1 MGFSNFFVLTNVG
14 KSKGSQHRLAISK
27 WRESNRW
34 NERITWKVLL
44 VENTSGWWYG
54 CGKCLESHDQLHQF
68 DQQQSCLFHESSSSC
83 KIGSYLST
91 TGDYNYIY
99 ILGDVHNCKVSH
111 FRFTM
116 CLNIEI
122 SMDDGSTFSVQDV
135 GIRTRFLFKTCFA
148 EAMQCQKWLP
158 WKQSTHY
165 AIIEKF

>member
-1 MGFSNFFVLTNVG
+1 MLIIGVIFQFFVLTNIG
-14 KSKGSQHRLAISK
+14 KSQGSQHRLAISK
-27 WRESNRW
+27 GRESNRW
-34 NERITWKVLL
+34 NERNTWKVLL

-83 KIGSYLST
+83 KIGSYLSA
-91 TGDYNYIY
+91 TGNYNYYGNDI
-99 ILGDVHNCKVSH
+99 IHNCNVSH

-122 SMDDGSTFSVQDV
+122 STDDGSTFSVQDV

-158 WKQSTHY
+158 WKQSTQ
-165 AIIEKF
+165 